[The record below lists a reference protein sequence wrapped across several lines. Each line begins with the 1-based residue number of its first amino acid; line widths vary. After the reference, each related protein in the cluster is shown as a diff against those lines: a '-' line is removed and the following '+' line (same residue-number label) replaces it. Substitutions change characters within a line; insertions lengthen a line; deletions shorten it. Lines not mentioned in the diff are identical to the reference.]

1 MFLENELY
9 TAYLKNG
16 FGKILK
22 SEIDLYVFHYFLL
35 KELNCINNDSGTVS
49 EIPYLKIEKKDLY
62 NLASIA
68 NISISKLQNLLE
80 NDFNVFCKNKNLD
93 YKTELYKIIQTERFK
108 LNFEKKQKTIRLSIT
123 NPILRQLLVKEI
135 NLQEG
140 TPDFSFNKDIIE
152 IEFTDFL
159 QLLDATDSFYE
170 KFKDMIKIAESEN
183 DNKSNG
189 QKLRDWLWHTA
200 GNSIIPEIITFIF
213 ELCKTKLIK

>member
-1 MFLENELY
+1 M
-9 TAYLKNG
+9 
-16 FGKILK
+16 
-22 SEIDLYVFHYFLL
+22 
-35 KELNCINNDSGTVS
+35 
-49 EIPYLKIEKKDLY
+49 
-62 NLASIA
+62 
-68 NISISKLQNLLE
+68 QNLLE

-159 QLLDATDSFYE
+159 QLLDVTDSFYE
-170 KFKDMIKIAESEN
+170 KFKDKFEQNNKKSKIEQI
-183 DNKSNG
+183 SNWFLSNVG
-189 QKLRDWLWHTA
+189 TELVSKIVAFLI
-200 GNSIIPEIITFIF
+200 SIATNYFD
-213 ELCKTKLIK
+213 K

>member
-9 TAYLKNG
+9 TAYFKNG

-68 NISISKLQNLLE
+68 NISISKLQNLIE

-159 QLLDATDSFYE
+159 QLLDVTDSFYE
-170 KFKDMIKIAESEN
+170 KFKDKFEQNNKKSKIEQI
-183 DNKSNG
+183 SNWFLSTVG
-189 QKLRDWLWHTA
+189 TELVSNIVAFLI
-200 GNSIIPEIITFIF
+200 SIATNYFV
-213 ELCKTKLIK
+213 K

>member
-1 MFLENELY
+1 M
-9 TAYLKNG
+9 
-16 FGKILK
+16 
-22 SEIDLYVFHYFLL
+22 
-35 KELNCINNDSGTVS
+35 
-49 EIPYLKIEKKDLY
+49 
-62 NLASIA
+62 
-68 NISISKLQNLLE
+68 QNLLE

-159 QLLDATDSFYE
+159 QLLDVTDSFYE
-170 KFKDMIKIAESEN
+170 KFKDKFEQNNKKSKIEQI
-183 DNKSNG
+183 SNWFLSNVG
-189 QKLRDWLWHTA
+189 TEVVSKIVAFLI
-200 GNSIIPEIITFIF
+200 SIATNYFD
-213 ELCKTKLIK
+213 K